1 MPSWEPGIVFDRP
14 AAHRYWNCNRF
25 APADVKIFKVMRRIL
40 QPRLMRGQMAQR
52 AAVLLYL
59 ALLGVLAYALFQG
72 VHALRS

>member
-1 MPSWEPGIVFDRP
+1 M
-14 AAHRYWNCNRF
+14 
-25 APADVKIFKVMRRIL
+25 KIMRRLL